1 MASTATANVDYRL
14 LDRLSNLV
22 ICSQCLRAGKVTPV
36 PQVFSP
42 RHTPHNVCSSCRSTS
57 SEAGLSGKN
66 GFRRKIVRFLKP
78 RS

>member
-1 MASTATANVDYRL
+1 MASSATANVDYRL

-22 ICSQCLRAGKVTPV
+22 ICSQCLQVGKVTPV
-36 PQVFSP
+36 PQIFSP
-42 RHTPHNVCSSCRSTS
+42 RHTPHNVCSSCRSSAVPTVPDQD
-57 SEAGLSGKN
+57 

>member
-1 MASTATANVDYRL
+1 MAATANVDYRL

-42 RHTPHNVCSSCRSTS
+42 RHTPHNVCSSCRSATKKS
-57 SEAGLSGKN
+57 APASKA

-78 RS
+78 RA